1 VCALAAKVLT
11 IATSMGNNFIADC
24 SLSPKVDVK
33 SKKKTPQQ

>member
-1 VCALAAKVLT
+1 
-11 IATSMGNNFIADC
+11 MGNNFIADC